1 MEKNKPLETIEELK
15 EKIDKDM
22 EEIFGKKT
30 INTLGKLKLEGSDHY
45 KSEGLQPFDVYKILP
60 CEGFSPFM
68 IFCTFNILKYIWRI
82 CNGSKTIDKDIGKI
96 THYAETFK
104 QLRKENLD
112 ETQKENCEA

>member
-1 MEKNKPLETIEELK
+1 MEKNKPLETVKELK

-22 EEIFGKKT
+22 EKIFDKKT
-30 INTLGKLKLEGSDHY
+30 TDALDKLKLEGSDHY

-68 IFCTFNILKYIWRI
+68 IFCAFNILKYIWRI
-82 CNGSKTIDKDIGKI
+82 CNGSQTIDKDIGKI

-112 ETQKENCEA
+112 ETQKENYKA